1 MADAARDETDRRA
14 DMATRREFVR
24 TAAVAAALSQADP
37 SAGAQPTPAP
47 RALAEIPLD
56 RPIRV
61 GALVFPRMDQIDL
74 TGPFAVLSRLPN
86 ATVRLLGKTADP
98 VRDYRGLGLT
108 PDARLADAGPI
119 DLLVVPG
126 GPGQED
132 LMEDAAVLSFVAD
145 LAAAAACVLSVCTGA
160 LVCGAAGL
168 LRGKRATT
176 HWASV
181 QLLRYFG
188 ATAVDE
194 RVVMDGTLVTAA
206 GLTAGI
212 DGALRVAALLRGEAA
227 AKAIQL
233 DIQYAPEPPFDC
245 GHPDKAPAEVV
256 ARARAAFRPLT
267 DWRLATARRV
277 AARLGVRVDD

>member
-1 MADAARDETDRRA
+1 
-14 DMATRREFVR
+14 MATRREFVR
-24 TAAVAAALSQADP
+24 AAAAAAALAQVDAL
-37 SAGAQPTPAP
+37 SANAQPSTAP
-47 RALAEIPLD
+47 RPLTEVPAD

-86 ATVRLLGKTADP
+86 ATVKLLWKTTDP
-98 VRDYRGLGLT
+98 IRDYRGLGLI
-108 PDARLADAGPI
+108 PDARLADAGPV
-119 DLLVVPG
+119 DLLVIPG

-132 LMEDAAVLSFVAD
+132 LMEDAAVLSFITD
-145 LAAAAACVLSVCTGA
+145 RAAAATCVFSVCTGA

-188 ATAVDE
+188 AASVDE
-194 RVVMDGTLVTAA
+194 RVVVDGKLVSAA

-212 DGALRVAALLRGEAA
+212 DGALRVAALLRGESV

-245 GHPDKAPAEVV
+245 GHPDKAPADIV
-256 ARARAAFRPLT
+256 ARQRAAFRPLT
-267 DWRLATARRV
+267 DRRLATARRV
-277 AARLGVRVDD
+277 ALRLGVRVDE

>member
-1 MADAARDETDRRA
+1 
-14 DMATRREFVR
+14 MATRREFVR
-24 TAAVAAALSQADP
+24 TATATAALVA
-37 SAGAQPTPAP
+37 SARTAEAQPMPDLRP
-47 RALAEIPLD
+47 LAEVPAD

-86 ATVRLLGKTADP
+86 ATVRLLWKTTDP
-98 VRDYRGLGLT
+98 IRDSRGLGLI
-108 PDARLADAGPI
+108 PDARLADAGPT

-132 LMEDAAVLSFVAD
+132 LMEDEAVLSFITAH
-145 LAAAAACVLSVCTGA
+145 AATATCVFSVCTGA

-181 QLLRYFG
+181 QFLRYFG
-188 ATAVDE
+188 ATAVDQ
-194 RVVMDGTLVTAA
+194 RVVVDGKLVSAA

-212 DGALRVAALLRGEAA
+212 DGALRVAALLRGESA

-245 GHPDKAPAEVV
+245 GHPDKAPADVV
-256 ARARAAFRPLT
+256 ARQRAAFRPLT
-267 DWRLATARRV
+267 DRRLATARRV
-277 AARLGVRVDD
+277 AARLGIRVDE

>member
-1 MADAARDETDRRA
+1 
-14 DMATRREFVR
+14 MATRREFVR
-24 TAAVAAALSQADP
+24 TATV
-37 SAGAQPTPAP
+37 AGALAGSGVASVTGQPTPTP
-47 RALAEIPLD
+47 RPITEIPAD

-86 ATVRLLGKTADP
+86 ATVRLLWKTTDP
-98 VRDYRGLGLT
+98 IRDYRGLGLI
-108 PDARLADAGPI
+108 PDARIADTGPI
-119 DLLVVPG
+119 DLLVIPG

-132 LMEDAAVLSFVAD
+132 LMEDEAVLSFVTD
-145 LAAAAACVLSVCTGA
+145 RAATATCVFSVCTGA

-181 QLLRYFG
+181 QFLRYFG
-188 ATAVDE
+188 ATSVDE
-194 RVVMDGTLVTAA
+194 RVVVDGKLVSAA

-212 DGALRVAALLRGEAA
+212 DGALRVTALLRGEAA

-245 GHPDKAPAEVV
+245 GHPNRAPAEIV
-256 ARARAAFRPLT
+256 ARQRAAFRPLT
-267 DWRLATARRV
+267 DRRLATARRA

>member
-1 MADAARDETDRRA
+1 MGRGP
-14 DMATRREFVR
+14 AT
-24 TAAVAAALSQADP
+24 ALPDQ
-37 SAGAQPTPAP
+37 
-47 RALAEIPLD
+47 
-56 RPIRV
+56 RPILQTSRS
-61 GALVFPRMDQIDL
+61 Q
-74 TGPFAVLSRLPN
+74 LSTNPPN
-86 ATVRLLGKTADP
+86 AYSTVEGVPLVSESDP
-98 VRDYRGLGLT
+98 IRDYRGLALI
-108 PDARLADAGPI
+108 PDARLADAGAI

-132 LMEDAAVLSFVAD
+132 LMEDEAILSFITKHAE
-145 LAAAAACVLSVCTGA
+145 AAACVFSVCTGA

-168 LRGKRATT
+168 LKGRKATT

-181 QLLRYFG
+181 QFLKYYG

-194 RVVMDGTLVTAA
+194 RVVIDGKFVSAV

-212 DGALRVAALLRGEAA
+212 DGALRVAALLRGVAA

-245 GHPDKAPAEVV
+245 GHPDKAPKELVDKQ
-256 ARARAAFRPLT
+256 RAAVRPLT
-267 DWRLATARRV
+267 EKRQATAKRV